1 VTSSAPLSHDE
12 TQARLRRARL
22 KVLAAVLCATVFV
35 IPFKLAARDGRGA
48 GAALG
53 LLGFVVVFFWPR
65 AVLRYVRLNSEKRTR
80 SLALAWKLAIV
91 AALGNVAQ
99 GYAFEELHAGVAASV
114 IQLNVVFV
122 GVIGAVWLK
131 EALNGARLVGIVFV
145 LGGLFFV
152 QGSGLAEQF
161 EWNTGILWGVGGALC
176 FSLMDLLAR
185 RRSSE
190 VDAAFTN
197 LVRAFLAALLLAL
210 VPGAVSQLLAMGGSE
225 LLACG
230 VAAIL
235 GPGLARELLLSAA
248 REVPAV
254 ESALLQQLRPLLA
267 LPLSSVV
274 FSFWPTAEQWAGC
287 LLIFAGVCVSLL
299 FSRRPAT

>member
-1 VTSSAPLSHDE
+1 MNDE
-12 TQARLRRARL
+12 TAARLHRARL

-35 IPFKLAARDGRGA
+35 IPFKIAARDGRGA

-53 LLGFVVVFFWPR
+53 LLSFVVVFFLPR
-65 AVLRYVRLNSEKRTR
+65 IISRYPQLSVEKRSR
-80 SLALAWKLAIV
+80 SLALSWKLAIA

-99 GYAFEELHAGVAASV
+99 GFAFEELHAGVAASV

-122 GVIGAVWLK
+122 GVLGALWLK
-131 EALNGARLVGIVFV
+131 EALSRARLLGIGLV
-145 LGGLFFV
+145 LGGLFLV
-152 QGSGLAEQF
+152 QGREAAGHF
-161 EWNTGILWGVGGALC
+161 EWDTGILWGVGGALC

-197 LVRAFLAALLLAL
+197 LVRAFLAAVLLSL
-210 VPGAVSQLLAMGGSE
+210 VPGAVDQLLAMGRTE
-225 LLACG
+225 LLACA

-248 REVPAV
+248 KEVPAV

-267 LPLSSVV
+267 LPLSSLV
-274 FSFWPTAEQWAGC
+274 FSFWPTSEQWAGC

-299 FSRRPAT
+299 LSRRRST